1 MEILEQIWST
11 ALIASLVDTFQVL
24 TIGFRSFEGDYIR
37 MLALIGFVIVLGAV
51 LGGFMLDKGPLL
63 VLFQPSEIIIIG
75 GAALGTL
82 LVANPIRVIK
92 AIMKGAKGVLGS
104 SPYTKKKYLSTLK
117 MLFDLLSKARRLGM
131 LGIETDIE
139 NPKESELF
147 KAYPEFLKNHHHL
160 EFVCDTM
167 RMAVSGG
174 VDPFDLD
181 QLMERDIEVH
191 HENMMEPVSSLAT
204 MADSLPGLGIVAAVL
219 GVVITMGALDGPA
232 SEIGHKVAAALV
244 GTFLGILMCYGFIGP
259 LNANM
264 GKRIAEESAYL
275 YVLRIVMISYVKGQ
289 PPVLAVEA
297 GRRAIPAYARPNF
310 AEVET
315 ACRGE
320 AAGDAVAAEP
330 EVAAQA

>member
-1 MEILEQIWST
+1 MMAI
-11 ALIASLVDTFQVL
+11 
-24 TIGFRSFEGDYIR
+24 
-37 MLALIGFVIVLGAV
+37 IGFVIVIGAV
-51 LGGFMLDKGPLL
+51 LGGFMLDKGPLP
-63 VLFQPSEIIIIG
+63 VLFQPAEMIIIG
-75 GAALGTL
+75 GAAIGTL
-82 LVANPIRVIK
+82 LIANPIRVIK
-92 AIMKGAKGVLGS
+92 AIFGGAKAVVGS
-104 SPYTKKKYLSTLK
+104 SPYTKKKYVNTLK

-131 LGIETDIE
+131 LGIESDIE

-147 KAYPEFLKNHHHL
+147 KAYPDFLKHHHHL
-160 EFVCDTM
+160 DFVCDTL

-191 HENMMEPVSSLAT
+191 HENTMEPVNSLAT
-204 MADSLPGLGIVAAVL
+204 VADSLPGLGIVAAVL

-264 GKRIAEESAYL
+264 GKRITEESLYL
-275 YVLRIVMISYVKGQ
+275 YVLRIVIISYVKGQ

-297 GRRAIPAYARPNF
+297 GRRAIPSYARPSF
-310 AEVET
+310 LEVEA

-320 AAGDAVAAEP
+320 AASGSGQAEA
-330 EVAAQA
+330 EVVEQA